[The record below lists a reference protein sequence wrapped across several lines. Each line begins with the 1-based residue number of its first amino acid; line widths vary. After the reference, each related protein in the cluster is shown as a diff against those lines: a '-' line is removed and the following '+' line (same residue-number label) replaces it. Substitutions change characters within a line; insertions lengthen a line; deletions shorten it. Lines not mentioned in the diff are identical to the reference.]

1 LLKFKSNLAFQNRKY
16 IFMNQVKTNLLK
28 YLMMPLALICYAFQ
42 VQAQNVSVSGKVI
55 DATTSNPIEGASVS
69 VKNGKKTLT
78 NAAGTFTISAAKG
91 TSISVS
97 YVGFQS
103 ATAIVSGTELL
114 IKLVP
119 SVENLEDVVV
129 TGLGVKKDV
138 KKLGYSVQEVK
149 GADLVKAREP
159 NPVNGLVGKVAGLDV
174 AINQELLAAPNVSLR
189 GYNISLYVVDGIPV
203 TSDTW
208 NLSPDDIESYTVLK
222 GLAATAIYGSR
233 AQNGAILITTKK
245 AKKNDKG
252 YTIEF
257 NTSTQVNKGFIA
269 LPKTQALYG
278 GGDYSQYA
286 FGDGKGG
293 GINDGDY
300 DVWGPALN
308 GQLIPQWN
316 SPIDPVTGVRKATP
330 YLPVGVNNLQRFIQA
345 GVLNTNNLSFSAAT
359 DRSSIRMSLTNTDQ
373 KGIIPNTGLNTVNF
387 NINASYA
394 LSKKFKIDGNLNYNR
409 QFTDNIPDV
418 SYGPNSVIYTMTVW
432 TGADWNIDDMKSY
445 WQPGKE
451 GVQSKFAEYQ
461 RYHNPYFMSY
471 EWLRGHYKNDITGN
485 IALSYKPNNDF
496 EAILRSNISANNV
509 LRTEKMPYSA
519 HPYGREL
526 NRGDYR
532 EDVRSLFDNNVEALG
547 KYNHKF
553 NSGINVDA
561 VLGVNARNFNY
572 QSSFTTTD
580 YLNVPGL
587 YSFANSLN
595 AIKAYN
601 FHSDMLVLSSY
612 YSAGVEFG
620 KYFTLTTTGRVDKS
634 STLLINNN
642 TYFYPSFSGAS
653 VISDYVKLPEA
664 ISFLKVRA
672 SYASA
677 KSPNT
682 QQYIGPAGY
691 PLGYGQ
697 PYVSVYGGPSY
708 SLSNPAYSINTVYNG
723 TTGASAP
730 LNAIDSSIKS
740 SQVTSV
746 EYGFDVKFL
755 KNRIGL
761 AATFF
766 DNINGPGI
774 RNFPISETTGITAF
788 TTNAI
793 KTEVKGA
800 EISLSGSP
808 LRNPKGLNWDVV
820 ANWSTFVERYK
831 DLPSNFANYQFQQ
844 GDRVDK
850 IYASVTAKTADGQV
864 INNSAGYPIYLPK
877 AQYVGHADADWS
889 WSIYNKFNYKAF
901 TFAFQFDGKVGGVV
915 QDRVMR
921 KGIEGGSNIFTV
933 EGAVGQARA
942 YEAAHYNDPGFKG
955 TYVGEGVQI
964 SNGKAITYDPTTGV
978 ITNLSALQFSKNTG
992 VVNYIQ
998 DYVSSFFN
1006 DFEHTSVSKTYG
1018 KLREVVITYTLP
1030 KELISKKS
1038 FISKVDVSLVG
1049 RNLLYFFPDRFKDMD
1064 IDQYSGRDY
1073 NSSNSKEY
1081 NLQTPTTR
1089 SYGINL
1095 NIVF

>member
-1 LLKFKSNLAFQNRKY
+1 
-16 IFMNQVKTNLLK
+16 
-28 YLMMPLALICYAFQ
+28 MPLALVCFAFQ
-42 VQAQNVSVSGKVI
+42 VHAQNVSINGKVM

-69 VKNGKKTLT
+69 VKNGNKTT
-78 NAAGTFTISAAKG
+78 SNSTGSFTISAAKG
-91 TSISVS
+91 NSITVS
-97 YVGFQS
+97 FVGYQTAQVVVNGADLTVKLIP
-103 ATAIVSGTELL
+103 ATQ
-114 IKLVP
+114 
-119 SVENLEDVVV
+119 NLEDVVV

-149 GADLVKAREP
+149 GENLVKAREP

-174 AINQELLAAPNVSLR
+174 AINREMLAAPNVSLR
-189 GYNISLYVVDGIPV
+189 GYNISLYVIDGIPV

-233 AQNGAILITTKK
+233 AQNGAILITTKR

-257 NTSTQVNKGFIA
+257 NSSTQVDKGFIA

-278 GGDYSQYA
+278 GGEIGQYA
-286 FGDGKGG
+286 FVDGKGG
-293 GINDGDY
+293 GLWDGDY

-308 GQLIPQWN
+308 GQLLPQWN
-316 SPIDPVTGVRKATP
+316 SPIDPVTGVRQATP
-330 YLPVGVNNLQRFIQA
+330 YKAVGVNNLSRFIQA
-345 GVLNTNNLSFSAAT
+345 GVLSTNNLSFSSAT
-359 DRSSIRMSLTNTDQ
+359 DRSNVRMSLSNTNQ
-373 KGIIPNTGLNTVNF
+373 KGIIPNTKLNTINF
-387 NINASYA
+387 NLNASYN
-394 LSKKFKIDGNLNYNR
+394 LSSKFKIDGSLNYNR
-409 QFTDNIPDV
+409 QFSPNTPDV
-418 SYGPNSVIYTMTVW
+418 SYGPNSVIYSVTVW
-432 TGADWNIDDMKSY
+432 TGADWNIDDMKDY
-445 WQPGKE
+445 WQKGKE
-451 GVQSKFAEYQ
+451 GVQSKFVEYQ

-485 IALSYKPNNDF
+485 VALSYKPNTDF
-496 EAILRSNISANNV
+496 EAILRTNISSYNL
-509 LRTEKMPYSA
+509 LRTEKLPYSA

-532 EDVRSLFDNNVEALG
+532 EDVRSLFDNNVEALA

-553 NSGINVDA
+553 SKDIVVDA
-561 VLGVNARNFNY
+561 VAGLNARNFTY

-587 YSFANSLN
+587 YSFSNSLN
-595 AIKAYN
+595 AVKAYN
-601 FHSDMLVLSSY
+601 YNAQMLVLSSY
-612 YSAGVEFG
+612 YQAGVEFG
-620 KYFTLTTTGRVDKS
+620 KYLTLTTTGRVDKS

-642 TYFYPSFSGAS
+642 TYFYPSISAAS
-653 VISDYVKLPEA
+653 VISDYVKMPDF

-682 QQYIGPAGY
+682 STYAGPAGY
-691 PLGYGQ
+691 PVGYGQ

-708 SLSNPAYSINTVYNG
+708 SLSNPAYSIGTVYNNNS
-723 TTGASAP
+723 GASAP
-730 LNAIDSSIKS
+730 LNAIDSAIKS
-740 SQVTSV
+740 SEVTST
-746 EYGFDVKFL
+746 EYGFDVKVL
-755 KNRIGL
+755 KNRLGL

-766 DNINGPGI
+766 NNINGPGI
-774 RNFPISETTGITAF
+774 RNFPISQTTGITAF

-793 KTEVKGA
+793 KTQVKGA
-800 EISLSGSP
+800 EISLTGSP
-808 LRNPKGLNWDVV
+808 LRNPKGLNWDVMF
-820 ANWSTFVERYK
+820 NWSTFVETYK
-831 DLPSNFANYQFQQ
+831 DLPSNFENYQFHQ

-850 IYASVTAKTADGQV
+850 LYSSVTAKTADGQV
-864 INNSAGYPIYLPK
+864 INNSAGYPVYLPK
-877 AQYVGHADADWS
+877 AQYVGNADADWS
-889 WSIYNKFNYKAF
+889 WSVYNKFNYKAF
-901 TFAFQFDGKVGGVV
+901 SFAFQFDGKVGGKV

-921 KGIEGGSNIFTV
+921 KGIEGGSHISTV
-933 EGAVGQARA
+933 EGAVGEARA
-942 YEAAHYNDPGFKG
+942 KEAAYWEKNRTWVGYTP
-955 TYVGEGVQI
+955 TYVGTGVQI
-964 SNGKAITYDPTTGV
+964 SNNKAITYDPVTGV
-978 ITNLSALQFSKNTG
+978 ITNLSDLQFSKNTAPIQF
-992 VVNYIQ
+992 VQ

-1018 KLREVVITYTLP
+1018 KLREIVFTYSLP
-1030 KELISKKS
+1030 KELIGKKS
-1038 FISKVDVSLVG
+1038 FVSKVDISLVG
-1049 RNLLYFFPDRFKDMD
+1049 RNLLYFFPERFKDMD

>member
-1 LLKFKSNLAFQNRKY
+1 
-16 IFMNQVKTNLLK
+16 
-28 YLMMPLALICYAFQ
+28 MMPLALISF
-42 VQAQNVSVSGKVI
+42 VFTLNAQNLNVNGKVI
-55 DATTSNPIEGASVS
+55 DATTANAIEGASITL
-69 VKNGKKTLT
+69 KGGNKTTT
-78 NAAGTFTISAAKG
+78 NANGIFIINASKGSA
-91 TSISVS
+91 ISVS
-97 YVGFQS
+97 FIGYQTTQV
-103 ATAIVSGTELL
+103 IVNGSDLL
-114 IKLVP
+114 VKLTP
-119 SVENLEDVVV
+119 SIEKLEDVVV
-129 TGLGVKKDV
+129 TGLGVKKDA

-149 GADLVKAREP
+149 GSDLVKAREP

-174 AINQELLAAPNVSLR
+174 AINREMLASPNVSLR

-233 AQNGAILITTKK
+233 AQNGAILITTKR

-257 NTSTQVNKGFIA
+257 NSSTQVDKGFIA
-269 LPKTQALYG
+269 LPKTQSLYG

-316 SPIDPVTGVRKATP
+316 SPIDPITGARKATP
-330 YLPVGVNNLQRFIQA
+330 YLPVGVNNLSRFIQA
-345 GVLNTNNLSFSAAT
+345 GVLSTNNISFSSAT
-359 DRSSIRMSLTNTDQ
+359 DRSNVRMSLSNTNQ
-373 KGIIPNTGLNTVNF
+373 QGIIPNTKLNTINF
-387 NINASYA
+387 NLNASYN
-394 LSKKFKIDGNLNYNR
+394 LSSKFKIDGSLNYNR
-409 QFTDNIPDV
+409 QFSPNTPDV
-418 SYGPNSVIYTMTVW
+418 SYGPNSVIYSVTVW
-432 TGADWNIDDMKSY
+432 TGADWNIDDMKDY
-445 WQPGKE
+445 WQKGKE

-471 EWLRGHYKNDITGN
+471 EWLRGHYKNDVTGN
-485 IALSYKPNNDF
+485 VALSYKPNTDF
-496 EAILRSNISANNV
+496 EAILRTNFSTYNL
-509 LRTEKMPYSA
+509 LRNEKLPYSA

-553 NSGINVDA
+553 SNNIVVDA
-561 VLGVNARNFNY
+561 VAGVNARNFTY

-595 AIKAYN
+595 AVKAYN
-601 FHSDMLVLSSY
+601 YNSNMLVLSSY
-612 YSAGVEFG
+612 YQAGVELG
-620 KYFTLTTTGRVDKS
+620 KYLTLTTTGRVDKS

-642 TYFYPSFSGAS
+642 TYFYPSFSAAS
-653 VISDYVKLPEA
+653 VISDYVKMPEI

-682 QQYIGPAGY
+682 SSYVGPAGY

-708 SLSNPAYSINTVYNG
+708 SLSDPAYSIGTVYNNN
-723 TTGASAP
+723 TGASAP

-740 SQVTSV
+740 SQVTST
-746 EYGFDVKFL
+746 EFGFDVKVL
-755 KNRIGL
+755 RNRLGL
-761 AATFF
+761 SATFF
-766 DNINGPGI
+766 NNINGPGI
-774 RNFPISETTGITAF
+774 RNFPISQTTGITAF

-793 KTEVKGA
+793 KTQVTGA
-800 EISLSGSP
+800 EISLTGSP
-808 LRNPKGLNWDVV
+808 LRNSKGLNWDIV
-820 ANWSTFVERYK
+820 ANWSTFKETYK
-831 DLPSNFANYQFQQ
+831 ELPSNFESYQFHQ

-850 IYASVTAKTADGQV
+850 LYAGVTAKTADGQV
-864 INNSAGYPIYLPK
+864 INNSAGYPVYLPK
-877 AQYVGHADADWS
+877 AQYVGNADADWS
-889 WSIYNKFNYKAF
+889 WSVYNKFNYKAF
-901 TFAFQFDGKVGGVV
+901 TFAFQFDGKVGGMV

-933 EGAVGQARA
+933 QGAVGAARA

-964 SNGKAITYDPTTGV
+964 SNGTSIKYDPVTGV

-992 VVNYIQ
+992 IVNYIQ

-1018 KLREVVITYTLP
+1018 KLREVVITYSLP
-1030 KELISKKS
+1030 KEMIGKKS
-1038 FISKVDVSLVG
+1038 FISKVDISLVG

-1073 NSSNSKEY
+1073 NSSNSREY

>member
-1 LLKFKSNLAFQNRKY
+1 MSQEKKK
-16 IFMNQVKTNLLK
+16 LLK
-28 YLMMPLALICYAFQ
+28 YLTMPLALVCFAFQ
-42 VQAQNVSVSGKVI
+42 VHAQNVSVSGKVI
-55 DATTSNPIEGASVS
+55 DATTSNVIEGANVS
-69 VKNGKKTLT
+69 VKNGQKTLT
-78 NAAGTFTISAAKG
+78 NATGTF
-91 TSISVS
+91 SISVAKGANLLVS
-97 YVGFQS
+97 FVGYQN
-103 ATAIVSGTELL
+103 AQVVVNGTDLT
-114 IKLVP
+114 IKLIP
-119 SVENLEDVVV
+119 ITQSLEDVVV
-129 TGLGVKKDV
+129 TALGVKKDA

-149 GADLVKAREP
+149 GADLVKAREA

-257 NTSTQVNKGFIA
+257 NSSTQVNKGFIA
-269 LPKTQALYG
+269 LPKSQALYG

-316 SPIDPVTGVRKATP
+316 SPIDPVTGIRKATP
-330 YLPVGVNNLQRFIQA
+330 YLPVGKNNLERFIQA
-345 GVLNTNNLSFSAAT
+345 GVLNTNNLSFAAAT

-418 SYGPNSVIYTMTVW
+418 SYGPNSVIYSMTIW

-461 RYHNPYFMSY
+461 RYHNPYFMSN

-485 IALSYKPNNDF
+485 IALSYKPTNDF
-496 EAILRSNISANNV
+496 EAILRSNITANNT
-509 LRTEKMPYSA
+509 LRNEKMPYSA

-532 EDVRSLFDNNVEALG
+532 EDVRSLFDNNIEALG
-547 KYNHKF
+547 KYTHKF
-553 NSGINVDA
+553 SNGINLDA
-561 VLGVNARNFNY
+561 VAGVNARNFTY

-612 YSAGVEFG
+612 YSAGVDFG
-620 KYFTLTTTGRVDKS
+620 KYLSLTTTGRVDKS

-642 TYFYPSFSGAS
+642 TYFYPSFSAAS
-653 VISDYVKLPEA
+653 VISDYVKMPEV

-677 KSPNT
+677 KSPNI

-691 PLGYGQ
+691 PIGYGN

-723 TTGASAP
+723 STGANAP

-740 SQVTSV
+740 SEVTST
-746 EYGFDVKFL
+746 EFGFDVKFL

-774 RNFPISETTGITAF
+774 RNFPISQTTGITAF

-800 EISLSGSP
+800 EISLTGSP
-808 LRNPKGLNWDVV
+808 LRSAKGLNWDIV
-820 ANWSTFVERYK
+820 ANWSTFKETYK
-831 DLPSNFANYQFQQ
+831 DLPSNFESYQFHQ

-850 IYASVTAKTADGQV
+850 IYAGVTAKTADGQV

-877 AQYVGHADADWS
+877 AQYVGNADADWS
-889 WSIYNKFNYKAF
+889 WSVYNKFNYKAWS
-901 TFAFQFDGKVGGVV
+901 FAFQFDGKVGGVV

-933 EGAVGQARA
+933 EGAVGVARA

-1018 KLREVVITYTLP
+1018 KLREVVITYSLP
-1030 KELISKKS
+1030 KELIGKKS

-1073 NSSNSKEY
+1073 NSGNSKEY

>member
-1 LLKFKSNLAFQNRKY
+1 
-16 IFMNQVKTNLLK
+16 MNQVKTKFLLK
-28 YLMMPLALICYAFQ
+28 HLMMPLALISF
-42 VQAQNVSVSGKVI
+42 VFTLNAQNLNVNGKVI
-55 DATTSNPIEGASVS
+55 DATTANAIEGASITL
-69 VKNGKKTLT
+69 KGGNKTTT
-78 NAAGTFTISAAKG
+78 NANGIFIINASKGSA
-91 TSISVS
+91 ISVS
-97 YVGFQS
+97 FIGYQTTQV
-103 ATAIVSGTELL
+103 IVNGSDLL
-114 IKLVP
+114 VKLTP
-119 SVENLEDVVV
+119 SIEKLEDVVV
-129 TGLGVKKDV
+129 TGLGVKKDA

-149 GADLVKAREP
+149 GSDLVKAREP

-174 AINQELLAAPNVSLR
+174 AINREMLASPNVSLR

-233 AQNGAILITTKK
+233 AQNGAILITTKR

-257 NTSTQVNKGFIA
+257 NSSTQVDKGFIA
-269 LPKTQALYG
+269 LPKTQSLYG

-316 SPIDPVTGVRKATP
+316 SPIDPITGARKATP
-330 YLPVGVNNLQRFIQA
+330 YLPVGVNNLSRFIQA
-345 GVLNTNNLSFSAAT
+345 GVLSTNNISFSSAT
-359 DRSSIRMSLTNTDQ
+359 DRSNVRMSLSNTNQ
-373 KGIIPNTGLNTVNF
+373 QGIIPNTKLNTINF
-387 NINASYA
+387 NLNASYN
-394 LSKKFKIDGNLNYNR
+394 LSSKFKIDGSLNYNR
-409 QFTDNIPDV
+409 QFSPNTPDV
-418 SYGPNSVIYTMTVW
+418 SYGPNSVIYSVTVW
-432 TGADWNIDDMKSY
+432 TGADWNIDDMKDY
-445 WQPGKE
+445 WQKGKE

-471 EWLRGHYKNDITGN
+471 EWLRGHYKNDVTGN
-485 IALSYKPNNDF
+485 VALSYKPNTDF
-496 EAILRSNISANNV
+496 EAILRTNFSTYNL
-509 LRTEKMPYSA
+509 LRNEKLPYSA

-553 NSGINVDA
+553 SNNIVVDA
-561 VLGVNARNFNY
+561 VAGVNARNFTY

-595 AIKAYN
+595 AVKAYN
-601 FHSDMLVLSSY
+601 YNSNMLVLSSY
-612 YSAGVEFG
+612 YQAGVELG
-620 KYFTLTTTGRVDKS
+620 KYLTLTTTGRVDKS

-642 TYFYPSFSGAS
+642 TYFYPSFSAAS
-653 VISDYVKLPEA
+653 VISDYVKMPEI

-682 QQYIGPAGY
+682 SSYVGPAGY

-708 SLSNPAYSINTVYNG
+708 SLSDPAYSIGTVYNNN
-723 TTGASAP
+723 TGASAP

-740 SQVTSV
+740 SQVTST
-746 EYGFDVKFL
+746 EFGFDVKVL
-755 KNRIGL
+755 RNRLGL
-761 AATFF
+761 SATFF
-766 DNINGPGI
+766 NNINGPGI
-774 RNFPISETTGITAF
+774 RNFPISQTTGITAF

-793 KTEVKGA
+793 KTQVTGA
-800 EISLSGSP
+800 EISLTGSP
-808 LRNPKGLNWDVV
+808 LRNSKGLNWDIV
-820 ANWSTFVERYK
+820 ANWSTFKETYK
-831 DLPSNFANYQFQQ
+831 ELPSNFESYQFHQ

-850 IYASVTAKTADGQV
+850 LYAGVTAKTADGQV
-864 INNSAGYPIYLPK
+864 INNSAGYPVYLPK
-877 AQYVGHADADWS
+877 AQYVGNADADWS
-889 WSIYNKFNYKAF
+889 WSVYNKFNYKAF
-901 TFAFQFDGKVGGVV
+901 TFAFQFDGKVGGMV

-933 EGAVGQARA
+933 QGAVGAARA

-964 SNGKAITYDPTTGV
+964 SNGTSIKYDPVTGV

-992 VVNYIQ
+992 IVNYIQ

-1018 KLREVVITYTLP
+1018 KLREVVITYSLP
-1030 KELISKKS
+1030 KEMIGKKS
-1038 FISKVDVSLVG
+1038 FISKVDISLVG

-1073 NSSNSKEY
+1073 NSSNSREY

>member
-1 LLKFKSNLAFQNRKY
+1 MLKFISNLAFQNRKN
-16 IFMNQVKTNLLK
+16 IFMNQVKIDLLK
-28 YLMMPLALICYAFQ
+28 YLMIPLALICYAFQ

-55 DATTSNPIEGASVS
+55 DASTSNPIEGASIS

-78 NAAGTFTISAAKG
+78 NAAGTFTISATKG
-91 TSISVS
+91 TIISVS
-97 YVGFQS
+97 YVGFKS
-103 ATAIVSGTELL
+103 ATAVLDGAELL

-119 SVENLEDVVV
+119 TVENLEDVVV

-149 GADLVKAREP
+149 GTDLVKAREP

-174 AINQELLAAPNVSLR
+174 AINREILAAPNVSLR

-257 NTSTQVNKGFIA
+257 NTSTQIDKGFIA
-269 LPKTQALYG
+269 LPQSQALYG

-316 SPIDPVTGVRKATP
+316 SPIDPITGVRKATS
-330 YLPVGVNNLQRFIQA
+330 YSPVGVNNLQRFIQA
-345 GVLNTNNLSFSAAT
+345 GILNTNNLSFSAAT

-373 KGIIPNTGLNTVNF
+373 KGIIPNTGLNTINF

-394 LSKKFKIDGNLNYNR
+394 LSNKFKIDGNLNYNR
-409 QFTDNIPDV
+409 QFTNNIPDV
-418 SYGPNSVIYTMTVW
+418 SYGPNSVIYTMTIW
-432 TGADWNIDDMKSY
+432 TGADWNIADMRDY

-485 IALSYKPNNDF
+485 IALSYKPTNDF
-496 EAILRSNISANNV
+496 EAILRTNISANNV
-509 LRTEKMPYSA
+509 LRNEKMPYSA

-526 NRGDYR
+526 ERGDYR

-553 NSGINVDA
+553 SNGINVDA
-561 VLGVNARNFNY
+561 VAGVNARNFTY

-691 PLGYGQ
+691 PIGYGQ

-740 SQVTSV
+740 SQVTSI

-774 RNFPISETTGITAF
+774 RNFPISQTTGITAF

-800 EISLSGSP
+800 EVSLSGSP

-831 DLPSNFANYQFQQ
+831 ELPSNFESYQFHQ

-850 IYASVTAKTADGQV
+850 IYAGVTAKTADGQV

-889 WSIYNKFNYKAF
+889 WSVYNKFNYKAF
-901 TFAFQFDGKVGGVV
+901 SFSFQFDGKVGGVV

-933 EGAVGQARA
+933 QGAVGQARA
-942 YEAAHYNDPGFKG
+942 YEASHYNDPGFKG

-964 SNGKAITYDPTTGV
+964 SNGKAITYDPVTGV

-1018 KLREVVITYTLP
+1018 KLREIVLTYSLP
-1030 KELISKKS
+1030 KELIGKKS
-1038 FISKVDVSLVG
+1038 FISKLDVSLVG